1 MPELPE
7 VETTRR
13 GILPAT
19 KGRSVSAV
27 VLRERRLRWPIDPAL
42 PSLITGRLLE
52 AAVTADVEAPSI
64 TIEAVKEGKKKRTAG
79 EPPVTIR
86 LSDVVK
92 AVVQTGL

>member
-52 AAVTADVEAPSI
+52 NIERRAKYLLFRFATA
-64 TIEAVKEGKKKRTAG
+64 TEGH
-79 EPPVTIR
+79 
-86 LSDVVK
+86 
-92 AVVQTGL
+92 VQQLHTRFA